1 MFARRLRSQRHTSR
15 HLARAMLALGA
26 LLALIA
32 APTVSRACQVQPLP
46 EDADPAWVAVWREV
60 DRKVRSLDQS
70 GPCSVLELQLRGDR
84 IEVVMTTRAGRR
96 ATRAVQAP
104 FEIASTTDAMLVTLE
119 DRSTAG
125 GATPAI
131 TPGLAPA
138 LVPSTGVPGSDIQ
151 PPEKA
156 TTTWSRIL
164 VSGLGGVRLGGGL
177 WTPTVGLLAALS
189 ARPWELGVIGQWE
202 TSYQSLGS
210 QSAQRWSGSGV
221 AVGLTVARRQPLG
234 SQLEITGGGRFEG
247 VVLHQET
254 NHKHPE
260 DWMMKA
266 DARVGIYAG
275 AIFPRPS
282 SVRFRMEVAV
292 DHLLGSS
299 PSAATDQVPPLPSW
313 GATLAVGVEGNG
325 P

>member
-1 MFARRLRSQRHTSR
+1 
-15 HLARAMLALGA
+15 
-26 LLALIA
+26 
-32 APTVSRACQVQPLP
+32 
-46 EDADPAWVAVWREV
+46 
-60 DRKVRSLDQS
+60 
-70 GPCSVLELQLRGDR
+70 
-84 IEVVMTTRAGRR
+84 
-96 ATRAVQAP
+96 
-104 FEIASTTDAMLVTLE
+104 MLVTLE
-119 DRSTAG
+119 GGKLAG
-125 GATPAI
+125 DDPPPTL
-131 TPGLAPA
+131 PGLAPT
-138 LVPSTGVPGSDIQ
+138 LVPSSSALTSDTQ

-156 TTTWSRIL
+156 PTTWSRIL
-164 VSGLGGVRLGGGL
+164 IGGLGGARFGGGL
-177 WTPTVGLLAALS
+177 WTPTVELLAALS

-210 QSAQRWSGSGV
+210 QSPQRWSGSGI

-234 SQLEITGGGRFEG
+234 SQLELTGGARVEG

-266 DARVGIYAG
+266 DARVGVYAG

-292 DHLLGSS
+292 DHLLGGS